1 MEDCCMQEPKT
12 HHPPEICSPHPKRSK
27 PNTVNVEEAAAVAV
41 AASPVQAKPYTFNVE
56 EAAVVPVAESPVR
69 GSFSYNLQVNGV
81 LTPDVYELCGDPC
94 QPEGPPENFYIPC
107 GFYRYNFLKEEYE
120 WVYV

>member
-1 MEDCCMQEPKT
+1 MEDCCIQEPKT
-12 HHPPEICSPHPKRSK
+12 HHPAEICSPHPKRSK
-27 PNTVNVEEAAAVAV
+27 PNTVNVEEAAVVAV

-56 EAAVVPVAESPVR
+56 EAAAVAVAASPVQ
-69 GSFSYNLQVNGV
+69 GLISYDLHVNGV
-81 LTPDVYELCGDPC
+81 LIQDVSELSYEC

-107 GFYRYNFLKEEYE
+107 GVYRYNFLKEEYE